1 MEEDKEEKVGRDK
14 KTKKQKNKIKEER
27 KKERKKELCWIC
39 LNEDLVFFVDIPS
52 IQPISLSL
60 ILPIFFSF
68 LVCSRS
74 RKKREEKGTDHFRE
88 GVGSR
93 DIFIFFL
100 I

>member
-1 MEEDKEEKVGRDK
+1 MEECGGGDKEEKMGRDK
-14 KTKKQKNKIKEER
+14 KKNKIKEER
-27 KKERKKELCWIC
+27 KKKELCWIC

-68 LVCSRS
+68 LFSFVHAQG
-74 RKKREEKGTDHFRE
+74 KKGKRREPTILERGLAHETFL
-88 GVGSR
+88 
-93 DIFIFFL
+93 FFFL